1 MGAAP
6 MGKRKQHST
15 LRRCIA
21 IQQTSTPIL
30 LVCWGLRVSCDQTC
44 SIRVVAFSVNFGHCK
59 YIQPTVVAVCFISL
73 SSLSFSPMA
82 SLDEHQGIASRPVPM
97 LSKVLRHPLALLL

>member
-59 YIQPTVVAVCFISL
+59 YIYNL
-73 SSLSFSPMA
+73 S
-82 SLDEHQGIASRPVPM
+82 HIYTSRSSMFYLTLVP
-97 LSKVLRHPLALLL
+97 